1 MTADVK
7 NCENVELLLISVR
20 KALMATQNKALA
32 MQIET
37 DLHDFITIIVCSING
52 VCYVYKSCKR
62 CFPNMF
68 VTEFCTKME
77 TVHPVELSQ

>member
-1 MTADVK
+1 MTADIK

-37 DLHDFITIIVCSING
+37 DPHDFITIIVCSING
-52 VCYVYKSCKR
+52 VCYV
-62 CFPNMF
+62 
-68 VTEFCTKME
+68 
-77 TVHPVELSQ
+77 